1 MTGAEALRPPNI
13 LPNRKLNMK
22 LLLYLNSFSDII
34 MRRII
39 RSNQI
44 CAGILFVLCGII
56 KEKTLNL
63 LQMPLFNN
71 AYLCYT

>member
-1 MTGAEALRPPNI
+1 MTGAEALRPPNR
-13 LPNRKLNMK
+13 LPMRKLIII
-22 LLLYLNSFSDII
+22 LRLYLNSFSDNI
-34 MRRII
+34 MR
-39 RSNQI
+39 SLFSYNQI
-44 CAGILFVLCGII
+44 REGILFVLCGII